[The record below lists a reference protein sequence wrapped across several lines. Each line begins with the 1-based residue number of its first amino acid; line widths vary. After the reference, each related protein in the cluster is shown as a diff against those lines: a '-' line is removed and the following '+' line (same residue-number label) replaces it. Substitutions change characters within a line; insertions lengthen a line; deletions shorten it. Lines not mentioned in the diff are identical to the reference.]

1 MLPVNNLLVRRVG
14 LVPRLTTMSLD
25 NYLINFIFLLSSSC
39 IVTIAD
45 SGATGI
51 ISGCNVVLFIVRV
64 KNLPFPKLLLS
75 VMLIQREALVSP
87 LVMLT

>member
-1 MLPVNNLLVRRVG
+1 MHTPDKIYQSTIPWYVCKCN
-14 LVPRLTTMSLD
+14 
-25 NYLINFIFLLSSSC
+25 NYLINFIFLHSSS
-39 IVTIAD
+39 IILTIAEF
-45 SGATGI
+45 GATGI

-87 LVMLT
+87 SLMLT